1 MIRRPPRS
9 TRTDTLFPY
18 TTLCR
23 SSPPRCPTHHNRTGS
38 MDPCSVAGL
47 RTCEWESKTPAAAPS
62 REAPLRAW
70 TVADALA
77 RTRLPLRGQ
86 CRNRR
91 GAHARVADFT
101 GFPFQPVGASRRVT
115 AKRGGLYAMDVQ
127 MRRGEGWWRCDL
139 VGAA

>member
-9 TRTDTLFPY
+9 TRTYTLVPYATLF
-18 TTLCR
+18 R
-23 SSPPRCPTHHNRTGS
+23 
-38 MDPCSVAGL
+38 A
-47 RTCEWESKTPAAAPS
+47 S